1 MRVCVQTW
9 IMKEFPE
16 VMVIATISCS
26 FVVALSAIVAFVVER
41 DNPQAWIV
49 KPDMELAAILYSVN
63 LYSITKR
70 YLISGFTY
78 TST

>member
-26 FVVALSAIVAFVVER
+26 FVVALSAIVAFVVEQG
-41 DNPQAWIV
+41 PFLG
-49 KPDMELAAILYSVN
+49 LARSQRPLAVRL
-63 LYSITKR
+63 LLT
-70 YLISGFTY
+70 
-78 TST
+78 